1 MKDNRFISKSSILAE
16 IKKNLEEM
24 PMKFDGTQRPDPSIE
39 KTLSDKDSPLSDNPA
54 LDVDVDKDGV
64 PDTFEEL
71 LASERYQQVV
81 DKFKEATGV
90 QQDVGTGMGG
100 VMQLMPLIGQSF
112 QQVVQTESRY
122 KSQLEDLA
130 IELVVNEEGLTQF
143 EPGVYGIKSHPE
155 KQFRLE
161 AKLVGMGQ
169 VKQDDFEQTPE
180 EPTEETFEMEEQA
193 FETFEDL
200 KLERAKRR
208 FINSIM
214 QGSSKRGHYMYALVQ
229 RELRDLTGSDN
240 LFNQYGVMMTAND
253 MLYWQV
259 PASMMLPGGAPG
271 GGGAP
276 VGGREEVDMETDPP
290 TIKAT
295 AISFP
300 ILLHELIKGIKE
312 YLGAYSMDDLDDSQA
327 QKVMELEDTLDKEIW
342 DLRLGP
348 AIWDRFRASYPEEI
362 LMDDDKKFLQ
372 NALYAEFVTMDART
386 LLSLANEVMS
396 GTNLGKE
403 TLQQLVDGII
413 ERMKGE
419 DAEEAMENFRNS
431 MEDIEDNF
439 DDDDLED
446 FLGGLGISLN

>member
-24 PMKFDGTQRPDPSIE
+24 PMKFDGTQRPDPSVE
-39 KTLSDKDSPLSDNPA
+39 KTLADKDSPLSDNPA
-54 LDVDVDKDGV
+54 LDVDVDSDGV

-81 DKFKEATGV
+81 DKFKDATGV
-90 QQDVGTGMGG
+90 QQDVGTGMSG

-130 IELVVNEEGLTQF
+130 IDLVIKEEGLTQF

-155 KQFRLE
+155 KRFRLE
-161 AKLVGMGQ
+161 GKLVGMGQ

-193 FETFEDL
+193 FETFEEL

-259 PASMMLPGGAPG
+259 PASMMLPGGSPG
-271 GGGAP
+271 GGDAP
-276 VGGREEVDMETDPP
+276 VGGREEVDLETDPP

-312 YLGAYSMDDLDDSQA
+312 YLGVYSMDDLDDSQA

-342 DLRLGP
+342 DLRIGP
-348 AIWDRFRASYPEEI
+348 AIWDRFRASYPQEI
-362 LMDDDKKFLQ
+362 LIDEDKKFLQ

-386 LLSLANEVMS
+386 LLALGNEIMT

-403 TLQQLVDGII
+403 TIQHLVDGII

-419 DAEEAMENFRNS
+419 EAEEAMEEFRTS
-431 MEDIEDNF
+431 MDTIEDNF

>member
-1 MKDNRFISKSSILAE
+1 MKDLGFISKEHILAE
-16 IKKNLEEM
+16 IKKNIEEM
-24 PMKFDGTQRPDPSIE
+24 PMQFDGSQRPDPSIE
-39 KTLSDKDSPLSDNPA
+39 KTLADKDSPLSDNPA
-54 LDVDVDKDGV
+54 INVDVDEDGV

-71 LASERYQQVV
+71 LASERYSQVV
-81 DKFKEATGV
+81 DKFKEATGYEGN
-90 QQDVGTGMGG
+90 VGSGMSG
-100 VMQLMPLIGQSF
+100 VMQLMPMIGQSF
-112 QQVVQTESRY
+112 MKVQQTESRF
-122 KSQLEDLA
+122 KSQLEDMA
-130 IELVVNEEGLTQF
+130 IKLVIDEEGLT
-143 EPGVYGIKSHPE
+143 ELSPGEYGIKSHPE
-155 KQFRLE
+155 KRFKLE

-169 VKQDDFEQTPE
+169 VKQDDFTQTPQ
-180 EPTEETFEMEEQA
+180 EPTEETFEFEEQA

-229 RELRDLTGSDN
+229 RELRELTGSDE

-253 MLYWQV
+253 MLYWQM
-259 PASMMLPGGAPG
+259 PASSMLPGGGPG
-271 GGGAP
+271 GQDAP

-300 ILLHELIKGIKE
+300 ILLHELIKGVKE
-312 YLGAYSMDDLDDSQA
+312 YLGAYSMDDLTDDQA
-327 QKVMELEDTLDKEIW
+327 NKVIELEDTLDKEIW

-362 LMDDDKKFLQ
+362 LVDEDKKFLQ
-372 NALYAEFVTMDART
+372 NSLYAEFVTMDART

-396 GTNLGKE
+396 GTDKGKE

-419 DAEEAMENFRNS
+419 DADEAMENFRNS
-431 MEDIEDNF
+431 MEDINDGFE
-439 DDDDLED
+439 DDDLED

>member
-1 MKDNRFISKSSILAE
+1 MKELGFISKQSILAE

-24 PMKFDGTQRPDPSIE
+24 PMQFDGTQRPDPSIE
-39 KTLSDKDSPLSDNPA
+39 KTLADKDSPLSDNPS

-71 LASERYQQVV
+71 LASERYKQVV
-81 DKFKEATGV
+81 DKFKEATGY
-90 QQDVGTGMGG
+90 QGDVGTGMGG
-100 VMQLMPLIGQSF
+100 VMQLMPMIGQSF
-112 QQVVQTESRY
+112 MQVQQTESRF

-130 IELVVNEEGLTQF
+130 IKLVIDEEGLTEF
-143 EPGVYGIKSHPE
+143 EPGEYGIKSHPE
-155 KQFRLE
+155 KRFRLE

-169 VKQDDFEQTPE
+169 VKQDDFTQTPE
-180 EPTEETFEMEEQA
+180 EPTEETFEFEEQA

-208 FINSIM
+208 FINAIM

-229 RELRDLTGSDN
+229 RELRELTGSDN

-271 GGGAP
+271 GGEAP

-312 YLGAYSMDDLDDSQA
+312 YLGAYSMDDLSPEQA
-327 QKVMELEDTLDKEIW
+327 DKVVELEDTLDKEIW

-362 LMDDDKKFLQ
+362 LMDEDKKFLQ

-396 GTNLGKE
+396 GSNLGKE

>member
-1 MKDNRFISKSSILAE
+1 MKNLGFISKSSILAE
-16 IKKNLEEM
+16 IKKNLDEM
-24 PMKFDGTQRPDPSIE
+24 PMQFDGPQRPDPSIE
-39 KTLSDKDSPLSDNPA
+39 KSLADKTTPLSDNPA
-54 LDVDVDKDGV
+54 LDVDVDKDGI
-64 PDTFEEL
+64 PDNFQEL
-71 LASERYQQVV
+71 LASERYAQVV
-81 DKFKEATGV
+81 EKLKSATGV
-90 QQDVGTGMGG
+90 ENVGTGMSG

-112 QQVVQTESRY
+112 TSIQRTEAEH
-122 KSQLEDLA
+122 KSELEKLA
-130 IELVVNEEGLTQF
+130 ISLVIAEEGL
-143 EPGVYGIKSHPE
+143 EEIAPGEWGIKSHPE
-155 KQFRLE
+155 KRFMIS

-169 VKQDDFEQTPE
+169 VKQDDFTQTPE
-180 EPTEETFEMEEQA
+180 ETEEEDFEVEEQA
-193 FETFEDL
+193 FETFDDL

-229 RELRDLTGSDN
+229 QELRALTGSDE

-271 GGGAP
+271 GGEAP

-295 AISFP
+295 AVSFP

-312 YLGAYSMDDLDDSQA
+312 YLGSYSMNDLSSEQA
-327 QKVMELEDTLDKEIW
+327 EKVMEMEDTLDKEIW

-348 AIWDRFRASYPEEI
+348 AIWDRFRASYPQDI
-362 LMDDDKKFLQ
+362 LIDEDKKFLQ
-372 NALYAEFVTMDART
+372 NALYAEFVILDAKT
-386 LLSLANEVMS
+386 LLSLANEVIK
-396 GTNLGKE
+396 GTNQGRQ

-419 DAEEAMENFRNS
+419 DAEDAMESFRDS
-431 MEDIEDNF
+431 MEDISDGFN
-439 DDDDLED
+439 DDDLGD
-446 FLGGLGISLN
+446 FLSGLGISLN